1 MANLQFQRRTAG
13 SRSAGHRL
21 TNAGAVPLIRAL
33 RPLGEA
39 AFNQGSARS
48 SSEVLD
54 KVSAAAERE
63 TPLSCNLASAQ
74 EVGSFL
80 RGKPHWILGKA

>member
-1 MANLQFQRRTAG
+1 M
-13 SRSAGHRL
+13 GHGRA
-21 TNAGAVPLIRAL
+21 NAGAVSLIRAL
-33 RPLGEA
+33 LGPLGEA

-63 TPLSCNLASAQ
+63 TPFPA
-74 EVGSFL
+74 
-80 RGKPHWILGKA
+80 I

>member
-1 MANLQFQRRTAG
+1 M
-13 SRSAGHRL
+13 GHRL
-21 TNAGAVPLIRAL
+21 ANAGAAPLIRAL
-33 RPLGEA
+33 RRALGPLGEA

-63 TPLSCNLASAQ
+63 NPLSCNLASAQ

-80 RGKPHWILGKA
+80 KGKPLPDSGKGLKEAHIY

>member
-1 MANLQFQRRTAG
+1 MSLIGGEPSFPTTGGRPG
-13 SRSAGHRL
+13 SLSAGHRL
-21 TNAGAVPLIRAL
+21 GAVPLIRAR

-39 AFNQGSARS
+39 AFNQGPARS

-63 TPLSCNLASAQ
+63 TPPPPPLPA
-74 EVGSFL
+74 
-80 RGKPHWILGKA
+80 I